1 MGKAICVQE
10 PNHPQQTAPATTATT
25 VMVQFA
31 CQSIYQLN
39 HATSKGTVVITRHCE
54 VQQHNKK
61 YGETNSNVIFVTTD
75 TQTGIQMG
83 LSVHPPN
90 LFIYLFMSV
99 TPPMS
104 LSLALP
110 VGSLPDGCV
119 K

>member
-39 HATSKGTVVITRHCE
+39 HATCKSTVVITRHCE

-75 TQTGIQMG
+75 TQTGIQTG

-90 LFIYLFMSV
+90 LFIYLFI
-99 TPPMS
+99 
-104 LSLALP
+104 
-110 VGSLPDGCV
+110 
-119 K
+119 